1 MPNKAVLFDRDGT
14 LNVDT
19 NYLYKTE
26 EMRWMP
32 EVPEALVWLKQKGYD
47 FYVITN
53 QSGIARGFFSVQD
66 MEKLHGYMNELLQKY
81 GVEIKKFYY
90 CPHHKE
96 GKVKEYSFECECRK
110 PKPALVL
117 QCLKENNLT
126 PENCV
131 MIGDMPKDVE
141 CAEAAGIKGY
151 QYQGGSLLEF
161 VKKIGL

>member
-14 LNVDT
+14 LNIDT
-19 NYLYKTE
+19 GYLHKRE
-26 EMRWMP
+26 EFRWTP
-32 EVPEALVWLKQKGYD
+32 EAPLALVWLKQHGYD
-47 FYVITN
+47 IYVITN
-53 QSGIARGFFSVQD
+53 QSGIARGYFTLED
-66 MEKLHGYMNELLQKY
+66 MQSLHQFMNDDLSHK
-81 GVEIKKFYY
+81 GVEIKKFYF
-90 CPHHKE
+90 CPHYKE
-96 GKVKEYSFECECRK
+96 GKVQEYAVDCECRK
-110 PKPALVL
+110 PKPGLVL
-117 QCLKENNLT
+117 QCLKENNLA